1 MPLQVMQ
8 ALFLW
13 FFLAIWLYILTH
25 YKLQAN
31 SIWLYIVP
39 QGIRSLMNYIK
50 QKYGNP
56 LLLITE
62 NGKPDWIWRYLSLI
76 VMLQKE
82 NLKLNLVFHGWTGM
96 DDANNPLISITNAL
110 KDEKRIKYHNDHLM
124 NLLAA
129 IKYVIPSVYI
139 YIYIFT
145 VT

>member
-1 MPLQVMQ
+1 
-8 ALFLW
+8 
-13 FFLAIWLYILTH
+13 
-25 YKLQAN
+25 
-31 SIWLYIVP
+31 
-39 QGIRSLMNYIK
+39 
-50 QKYGNP
+50 
-56 LLLITE
+56 
-62 NGKPDWIWRYLSLI
+62 
-76 VMLQKE
+76 
-82 NLKLNLVFHGWTGM
+82 M